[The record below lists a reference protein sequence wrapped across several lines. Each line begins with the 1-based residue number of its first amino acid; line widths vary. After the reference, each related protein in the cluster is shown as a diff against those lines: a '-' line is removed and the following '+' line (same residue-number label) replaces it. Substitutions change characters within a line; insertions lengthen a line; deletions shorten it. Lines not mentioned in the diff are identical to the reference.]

1 MIDPHDPGTAEM
13 ALPNGA
19 GALIGYAR
27 VSTPDQD
34 MALQIEALERA
45 GCQRIFTDVAS
56 GARSARPG
64 LEKAVSYLRPT
75 DTLIVWKIDRL
86 GRSLPHLVQ
95 VVEDLRKRG
104 VGFRSLTNAG
114 LNTTTP
120 DGILMFNIFAA
131 LAEFER
137 ELIRERTRAG
147 MQRAKESGRAVGR
160 RKVATKGKLEKA
172 RKFIADGL
180 TVRQAAKLV
189 GIGKTALYGALN
201 EQEDQCRED

>member
-1 MIDPHDPGTAEM
+1 MLDPHDPGTQEM
-13 ALPNGA
+13 PLIGGG

-27 VSTPDQD
+27 VSTEEQS
-34 MALQIEALERA
+34 MALQIKALEKA

-64 LEKAVSYLRPT
+64 LEKAILYLRPT

-86 GRSLPHLVQ
+86 GRSLPHLIQMVD
-95 VVEDLRKRG
+95 DLRKRG

-114 LNTTTP
+114 INTSTP
-120 DGILMFNIFAA
+120 DGIMMFNIFAS

-147 MQRAKESGRAVGR
+147 MQRAKESGRAIGR
-160 RKVATKGKLEKA
+160 RKVVTKGKLEKA
-172 RKFIADGL
+172 RKFIADGY

-189 GIGKTALYGALN
+189 GIGKTSLYGALN
-201 EQEDQCRED
+201 ERGGQCRED

>member
-1 MIDPHDPGTAEM
+1 MLDPHDPGTRQM
-13 ALPNGA
+13 SLIGGA

-27 VSTPDQD
+27 VSTEEQSL
-34 MALQIEALERA
+34 ALQIEALEKA
-45 GCQRIFTDVAS
+45 GCQHIFTDIAS

-104 VGFRSLTNAG
+104 IGFRSLTNAG
-114 LNTTTP
+114 MNTTTP

-147 MQRAKESGRAVGR
+147 MRRAKESGRSVGR
-160 RKVATKGKLEKA
+160 RKVVTKGKLEKA
-172 RKFIADGL
+172 QKFIADGL

-189 GIGKTALYGALN
+189 GIGKTALYEALSK
-201 EQEDQCRED
+201 QEGRRHED